1 MERGAVS
8 ADYAFSVTLIRQAAG
23 RGGLV
28 SHLTYGVIAG
38 VAFGVL
44 AVLSMLK
51 LTFPDKRAALMAAF
65 LDRFGIGLV
74 IGVVGL
80 SWPSWIVGLVFGLLL
95 STPSAIITKAW
106 APIMLFGAVGG
117 LVIGLIMP
125 HVVP

>member
-1 MERGAVS
+1 M
-8 ADYAFSVTLIRQAAG
+8 
-23 RGGLV
+23 
-28 SHLTYGVIAG
+28 SHLTYGVLAG

-51 LTFPDKRAALMAAF
+51 LTFPDKRSALTAAF

-80 SWPSWIVGLVFGLLL
+80 SWPSWCVGLVFGVLL
-95 STPSAIITKAW
+95 SAPSAIITRAW
-106 APIMLFGAVGG
+106 APIMVIGAVGG